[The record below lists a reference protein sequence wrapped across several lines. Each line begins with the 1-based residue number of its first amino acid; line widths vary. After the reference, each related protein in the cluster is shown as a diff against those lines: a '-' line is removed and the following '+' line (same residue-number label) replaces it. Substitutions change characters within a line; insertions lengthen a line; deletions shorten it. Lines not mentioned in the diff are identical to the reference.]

1 MLKKIFFL
9 EDEIEIQKMLKEYFE
24 KNGFKIISFTNAE
37 SFLIQLKKEKPDLI
51 FLDLMLP
58 DADGIEICK
67 FLKGKEEYR
76 KIPIIIIS
84 AKTQEIERVTGLEV
98 GADDYVCKPFSLR
111 ELLARAK
118 AVLRRQELK
127 KEPEILNFEDGL
139 EIDPTKYKVYLKK
152 EEILLSKT
160 EFKILYLLA
169 SNKGVVF
176 SREKIIEKLWGFEK
190 DIYERTIDVHIKNL
204 REKLMEA
211 GRFLKNIRGVGYKF
225 EE

>member
-37 SFLIQLKKEKPDLI
+37 SFLIELKKDKPDLI

-67 FLKGKEEYR
+67 FLKGKEEYS
-76 KIPIIIIS
+76 KIPIIIVS
-84 AKTQEIERVTGLEV
+84 AKTQEMERVTGLEV

-118 AVLRRQELK
+118 AVLRKEDLK
-127 KEPEILNFEDGL
+127 KEPEILKLKVGL
-139 EIDPTKYKVYLKK
+139 EIDPAKHKVYYKKK
-152 EEILLSKT
+152 EINLTTT

-169 SNKGVVF
+169 SNKGIVF
-176 SREKIIEKLWGFEK
+176 SREKIIERLWGFEK

-211 GRFLKNIRGVGYKF
+211 GNFLKNIRGIGYKF